1 MSIQKRI
8 RSGNLYSLFNFKE
21 ERALGRSCMLLSSAL
36 SSVISWLTTGLFY
49 TSFLMANGIDVV
61 KIGII
66 TFVPYIAN
74 CASIFSPSILERF
87 ARRKGILSASR
98 AAYYTL
104 NILAI
109 TVMPR
114 FVTDPTARMSLFVL
128 FIFAANIINALFT
141 SGYQVWQVNFIPENV
156 RAGYF
161 SVNTLFTAFIGC
173 GAALA
178 SSVVADAL
186 AASAYQDTILVIF
199 RYIAYAFGLL
209 DVFILARPK
218 EYPYLRSATVPR
230 LRDIFVKPVQNKKFA
245 LTMLIVFFWNVAI
258 SVPNASLNYYLIND
272 VGVSYTFIY
281 VINMFYPLFLLL
293 FLPAWNRLLR
303 RWGWL
308 RTFAY
313 AALLHTPT
321 NLLYSCAT
329 AANFRWVIPTVRLTQ
344 HLFGVGMNVAY
355 ANMVY
360 LNLPAEDQTN
370 YISFHTLVLNGAT
383 FLGIMAGTWFV
394 SAFPELRLQ
403 IGGLTFVNHQMLL
416 WVNALGNLLVPLAV
430 LKLLPRLTPDTAT
443 TAAK

>member
-1 MSIQKRI
+1 MNIMRKIST
-8 RSGNLYSLFNFKE
+8 GPFAMLFNFRE
-21 ERALGRSCMLLSSAL
+21 ERALGRTCMLLSAAI

-87 ARRKGILSASR
+87 AKRKAVLSAGR

-114 FVTDPTARMSLFVL
+114 FVTGTNARMSLFVVL
-128 FIFAANIINALFT
+128 IFAANIVNALF
-141 SGYQVWQVNFIPENV
+141 SGGYQVWQVNFIPEDV
-156 RAGYF
+156 RARYF
-161 SVNTLFTAFIGC
+161 SVSALFTAFIGC
-173 GAALA
+173 GAALV

-186 AASAYQDTILVIF
+186 SASAYRDAIIVIF
-199 RYIAYAFGLL
+199 RYIAYALGLL

-218 EYPYLRSATVPR
+218 EYPYLRSDAKPR
-230 LRDIFVKPVQNKKFA
+230 LRDIFVKPVRNKKFA
-245 LTMLIVFFWNVAI
+245 LTMLIVFAWNAAI

-329 AANFRWVIPTVRLTQ
+329 AANFRWVIPVVRLTQ

-355 ANMVY
+355 SNMVY
-360 LNLPAEDQTN
+360 LNLPREDQTN

-394 SAFPELRLQ
+394 GAFPSLRVQLC
-403 IGGLTFVNHQMLL
+403 GLTFTTHQMLL
-416 WVNALGNLLVPLAV
+416 WVNALGNLLIPLAV
-430 LKLLPRLTPDTAT
+430 LRLLPQLTPDGDTGVS
-443 TAAK
+443 

>member
-1 MSIQKRI
+1 MSIKQKFQT
-8 RSGNLYSLFNFKE
+8 SNFYSLFNFRQE
-21 ERALGRSCMLLSSAL
+21 HAVGRSCMLLSSAI
-36 SSVISWLTTGLFY
+36 SSVISWLTAGLFY

-87 ARRKGILSASR
+87 AKRKGILTVSR

-114 FVTDPTARMSLFVL
+114 FITDPTAKMTLFVVL
-128 FIFAANIINALFT
+128 IFAANIINALFT
-141 SGYQVWQVNFIPENV
+141 SGYQVWQVNFIPEKV
-156 RAGYF
+156 RASYF
-161 SVNTLFTAFIGC
+161 SINTLFTAFIGC
-173 GAALA
+173 GAALV
-178 SSVVADAL
+178 SSMVADAL
-186 AASAYQDTILVIF
+186 AASSYKDTIIVIF

-209 DVFILARPK
+209 DVFILAKPK
-218 EYPYLRSATVPR
+218 EYPYLRSEAKPR
-230 LRDIFVKPVQNKKFA
+230 LQDIFVKPIQNKKFA
-245 LTMLIVFFWNVAI
+245 LTMLIVFVWNVVI
-258 SVPNASLNYYLIND
+258 SVPSASLNYYLINN

-293 FLPAWNRLLR
+293 FLPGWNKLLR

-329 AANFRWVIPTVRLTQ
+329 AANFHWVIPVVRLTQ

-360 LNLPAEDQTN
+360 LNLPPEDQTN

-394 SAFPELRLQ
+394 GTYPDLQLQ
-403 IGGLTFVNHQMLL
+403 IGGMVFTNHQMLL
-416 WVNALGNLLVPLAV
+416 WVNALGNLLVPIAV
-430 LKLLPRLTPDTAT
+430 LKLLPKLTPDVE
-443 TAAK
+443 TAAV